1 MATIPISLS
10 LAAAALLAAASTTHA
25 QTIFQPHAPDFYQ
38 HQRASQ
44 ALSNGVPIPGAP
56 DMPPAPLVP
65 RYNPAANVNWWED
78 GGGWCATTA
87 WTNAF
92 YQQQRRLPNDA
103 FRLWDRSQP
112 PRNGGDP
119 AVAPADAG
127 RSWIQRMAYANEE
140 VAIHAGAGPGGGG
153 CISPAGVQT
162 YLTGR
167 MFSFQMVCYFYDDAR
182 PAGQR
187 VRVRQPGGGDVADPN
202 HATLF
207 DLYRD
212 LMRTDSSVV
221 MELERQPGDNP
232 QWWGNFHVVTG
243 AGASLTAN
251 TMWFADPN
259 NTFRGDNWGRRYR
272 DAGELSPNP
281 GEPAVPVG
289 GDVFPDQLRDYSM
302 ASLAADG
309 RTFTNGTYQGSRI
322 AEIWTLRIPSP
333 STASVGVML
342 TVLTLRRRRK
352 TQ

>member
-1 MATIPISLS
+1 MATNHVSLS
-10 LAAAALLAAASTTHA
+10 LIGAATLAIGSAAFG
-25 QTIFQPHAPDFYQ
+25 QGIFQPHAPDFYQ
-38 HQRASQ
+38 HQRSSQ

-56 DMPPAPLVP
+56 DMPPAPVAP

-112 PRNGGDP
+112 PRNGADP
-119 AVAPADAG
+119 AVDPADAG
-127 RSWIQRMAYANEE
+127 HSWIQRMAYANEE
-140 VAIHAGAGPGGGG
+140 VAIFAGAGAGGG
-153 CISPAGVQT
+153 CISTAGVET
-162 YLTGR
+162 YLTNR
-167 MFSFQMVCYFYDDAR
+167 MFSYQMICYFYDPAQ

-187 VRVRQPGGGDVADPN
+187 VRVRQAGGGSVADPN

-212 LMRTDSSVV
+212 LMRTDASVV

-243 AGASLTAN
+243 AGASLTDR

-259 NTFRGDNWGRRYR
+259 DTFRGANWGRRYR
-272 DAGELSPNP
+272 DAGEMSPNP
-281 GEPAVPVG
+281 GEPAVPAG

-302 ASLAADG
+302 ATLDVDG
-309 RTFTNGTYQGSRI
+309 RTFTSGTYQGSRI
-322 AEIWTLRIPSP
+322 VEICTLRVPGP
-333 STASVGVML
+333 STAAVVML
-342 TVLTLRRRRK
+342 LGIRGARRRRS
-352 TQ
+352 